1 MRSFI
6 LMLFLLISSACLQAQ
21 NYYVALVKGKV
32 YYQDKLLKKKDKI
45 KMKGVL
51 RFTSMG
57 DYVKFSGPGGLY
69 TIGPGMDRGSG
80 NEFLVAVKE
89 EFFPKIRALSTS
101 ENDIVVDPGYYFN
114 QRGFSGTFLEKT
126 HFYWKAPDLKPGE
139 ELGYLHET
147 DQGLFYR
154 TAAVKDSTL
163 IIRKQDFAFPEE
175 ANVPNL
181 IKTAI
186 VKVQDKQAWLKLIRD
201 KKNIAHI
208 QNRVERYGFDRS
220 PTGLPGS
227 QEPPDGEYTFPERIY
242 PATIL
247 DYMGPPKFVNRKTFA
262 EDLRFQIKA
271 CKAKDI
277 NTFLDDYG
285 YAAYIFEAYGD
296 LREMDIVDVLQNDL
310 KLKN

>member
-1 MRSFI
+1 MRLFY
-6 LMLFLLISSACLQAQ
+6 LVLFLFCSTYALFGQ

-51 RFTSMG
+51 RFTSMD

-69 TIGPGMDRGSG
+69 TIGPGMDRETS

-89 EFFPKIRALSTS
+89 EFFPKIRSLSTS
-101 ENDIVVDPGYYFN
+101 ENDIVVDPRYYFN

-147 DQGLFYR
+147 DQGLFYK
-154 TAAVKDSTL
+154 TAVTEDSLL
-163 IIRKQDFAFPEE
+163 IIRKQDFSFPEE

-186 VKVQDKQAWLKLIRD
+186 VKVQDKQAWLKLIQG
-201 KKNIAHI
+201 KKSIAHI
-208 QNRVERYGFDRS
+208 QSNVDHHGFDRS
-220 PTGLPGS
+220 PTGLPGN
-227 QEPPDGEYTFPERIY
+227 PGTPDGEYTFPEPIF

-247 DYMGPPKFVNRKTFA
+247 DYMGPPVFVNRKAFV
-262 EDLRFQIKA
+262 EDLRFQLNA
-271 CKAKDI
+271 CKAQDI
-277 NTFLDDYG
+277 NTFLEDYG
-285 YAAYIFEAYGD
+285 YAAYIFEVYGN
-296 LREMDIVDVLQNDL
+296 LRDMDIIDVLQNEL
-310 KLKN
+310 KLKK